1 MIIMKTSQAHLI
13 FKLTGISFL
22 TLFSLHLLSSE
33 YTDWTQ
39 KLACQAKCDSLG
51 FGKCV
56 YLSHSQTQHKEEQ
69 CRSQAKEV
77 VFLVLN

>member
-1 MIIMKTSQAHLI
+1 MKTSHPPILLKLFLI
-13 FKLTGISFL
+13 CFF

-39 KLACQAKCDSLG
+39 KLACQAKCESLG
-51 FGKCV
+51 LGKCV
-56 YLSHSQTQHKEEQ
+56 YLSDSQTQHKEEQ
-69 CRSQAKEV
+69 CRCQAEEI

>member
-1 MIIMKTSQAHLI
+1 MKTPHAHILLKPMVI
-13 FKLTGISFL
+13 GLL

-33 YTDWTQ
+33 YTNWTQ

-51 FGKCV
+51 LGKCV
-56 YLSHSQTQHKEEQ
+56 YLSDSQTQHKEEQ
-69 CRSQAKEV
+69 CRCQSEEM